1 MFIKPGMEKVVTE
14 IFDMVTTEGR
24 WVKSGV
30 HRMTIAG
37 IDFDA
42 HFYEDR
48 NHMGDVMSTYHRLEA
63 DGWFVQ
69 WYGSGNRMNRS
80 GDGDKLSR
88 DLTMCMLSG
97 ELENNLDA

>member
-63 DGWFVQ
+63 VARESWRQ
-69 WYGSGNRMNRS
+69 P
-80 GDGDKLSR
+80 
-88 DLTMCMLSG
+88 
-97 ELENNLDA
+97 DARICRIPNGIAIDTVPPA